1 MTPFPQRAEALAG
14 ERFET
19 LGRATAAPP
28 PGSGQHATKLGRSIH
43 SGWVAA
49 LLREAIIDGTL
60 GAGTPLVEARVAEE
74 LAVSRG
80 PVRSA
85 LHVLEGEGLV
95 RTLPNGRTSVVGF
108 GAEDL
113 DDLFRVR
120 FELEST
126 AIRWGA
132 ARGAPIAPLQSA
144 LTAFEVEGATT
155 PRLVELDI
163 AFHRA
168 LVERSGS
175 RFLMEAWKAV
185 APVIQTVIAIGNR
198 RLAAVDP
205 ATHFRRIVAS
215 HEPLIETIGSARPDA
230 AVAMLRDQFQ
240 LTASM
245 FGDQKGGDA

>member
-1 MTPFPQRAEALAG
+1 VSPLEQQAGPFA
-14 ERFET
+14 
-19 LGRATAAPP
+19 GRAAGPL
-28 PGSGQHATKLGRSIH
+28 PGAGQHATKLGRSIH

-49 LLREAIIDGTL
+49 VLREAIIDGSL
-60 GAGTPLVEARVAEE
+60 AARTPLVEARVADE

-95 RTLPNGRTSVVGF
+95 RTLPNGRTEVVGF
-108 GAEDL
+108 GAGDL
-113 DDLFRVR
+113 RDLFAVR
-120 FELEST
+120 FELEGT

-132 ARGAPIAPLQSA
+132 ERGAEIAPLEASLA
-144 LTAFEVEGATT
+144 AFESEGATT
-155 PRLVELDI
+155 PRLVELDV

-175 RFLMEAWKAV
+175 RFLVEAWKAV

-198 RLAAVDP
+198 RLTVADP
-205 ATHFRRIVAS
+205 ESHFRRIVAS
-215 HEPLIETIGSARPDA
+215 HEPLIETIRAAKPDVA
-230 AVAMLRDQFQ
+230 TAMLKEQFE

-245 FGDQKGGDA
+245 FGAQGEDR

>member
-1 MTPFPQRAEALAG
+1 MPIAQRLD
-14 ERFET
+14 T
-19 LGRATAAPP
+19 LGPT
-28 PGSGQHATKLGRSIH
+28 PGSGQHATKLGRSIY

-49 LLREAIIDGTL
+49 VLREAIIDGTL
-60 GAGTPLVEARVAEE
+60 QSGTPLVEARVADE

-113 DDLFRVR
+113 RDLFRVR
-120 FELEST
+120 FELEGT

-132 ARGAPIAPLQSA
+132 ERDAPIAPLSA
-144 LTAFEVEGATT
+144 ALDAFELEGATT

-175 RFLMEAWKAV
+175 RFLVEAWKAV

-215 HEPLIETIGSARPDA
+215 HEPLIAAIGAARPEE
-230 AVAMLRDQFQ
+230 AVAMLRDQFE

-245 FGDQKGGDA
+245 FGDAQGEDA

>member
-1 MTPFPQRAEALAG
+1 MSSLAQHAEG
-14 ERFET
+14 
-19 LGRATAAPP
+19 LGRV
-28 PGSGQHATKLGRSIH
+28 PGPLAVAGQHATKLGRSIY

-49 LLREAIIDGTL
+49 VLREAIIDGSL
-60 GAGTPLVEARVAEE
+60 GARTPLVEARVADE

-95 RTLPNGRTSVVGF
+95 RTLPNGRTEVVGF
-108 GAEDL
+108 APGDL
-113 DDLFRVR
+113 QDLFAVR
-120 FELEST
+120 FELEGT

-132 ARGAPIAPLQSA
+132 DRGAPIAPLEQA
-144 LTAFEVEGATT
+144 LAAFELEGATT
-155 PRLVELDI
+155 PRLVELDV

-175 RFLMEAWKAV
+175 RFLVEAWKAV
-185 APVIQTVIAIGNR
+185 APVIQTVITIGNR
-198 RLAAVDP
+198 RLAEVDP

-215 HEPLIETIGSARPDA
+215 HEPLIETIRVARPQEA
-230 AVAMLRDQFQ
+230 AAILREQFE

-245 FGDQKGGDA
+245 FDGALGEE

>member
-1 MTPFPQRAEALAG
+1 MSRLAPQPDALA
-14 ERFET
+14 RI
-19 LGRATAAPP
+19 
-28 PGSGQHATKLGRSIH
+28 PGGPLAGAGQHATKLGRSIY

-49 LLREAIIDGTL
+49 VLREAIIDGSL
-60 GAGTPLVEARVAEE
+60 AARTPLVEARVADE

-95 RTLPNGRTSVVGF
+95 RTLPNGRSEVVGF
-108 GAEDL
+108 GDGDL
-113 DDLFRVR
+113 RDLFAVR
-120 FELEST
+120 FELEGT

-132 ARGAPIAPLQSA
+132 ERGAPTAPLTEA
-144 LTAFEVEGATT
+144 LAAFELEGATT
-155 PRLVELDI
+155 PRLVELDV

-175 RFLMEAWKAV
+175 RFLVEAWKAV

-205 ATHFRRIVAS
+205 ETHFRRIVAS
-215 HEPLIETIGSARPDA
+215 HEPLIAALGAARPDA
-230 AVAMLRDQFQ
+230 AVAMLREQFE

-245 FGDQKGGDA
+245 FDGAQGETR

>member
-1 MTPFPQRAEALAG
+1 MTALS
-14 ERFET
+14 
-19 LGRATAAPP
+19 LGSVAHEHASAP
-28 PGSGQHATKLGRSIH
+28 GAGQHATKLGRSIY
-43 SGWVAA
+43 SGWVAGV
-49 LLREAIIDGTL
+49 LREAIIDGTL
-60 GAGTPLVEARVAEE
+60 AAGTPLVEARVADE

-108 GAEDL
+108 GAADL

-120 FELEST
+120 FELEGT

-132 ARGAPIAPLQSA
+132 ERRAPIAPLRDA
-144 LTAFEVEGATT
+144 LAAFEVEGAPT
-155 PRLVELDI
+155 PRLVELDV

-175 RFLMEAWKAV
+175 RFLVEAWKAI

-198 RLAAVDP
+198 RLAAADP

-215 HEPLIETIGSARPDA
+215 HEPLIEAIGGGRVEEALT
-230 AVAMLRDQFQ
+230 MLGNQFE

-245 FGDQKGGDA
+245 FGDAQGEDR